1 MPLKLNHLIECV
13 DYKEETEDI
22 IRKFERKEDF
32 VYYTSGSTG
41 KPKKIVH
48 SYELMKMVAEE
59 NCRYNN
65 YDKHDY
71 IVNMPLPSASIGY
84 PVLSVLPALISG
96 CKLKVRAFNPYDYL
110 EEIKEATHAFI
121 LPAVYR
127 VLKKTTKW
135 ITFNFTGMTISCGA
149 DIVPEGIK
157 DDVLSKGAIKFHH
170 LYGSTE
176 VPPAISDSEDERLI
190 CQNLSPLIDCYAEEE
205 ELFIKWKG
213 QDSYWQ
219 SGDIVDDELR
229 VVGRKKN
236 ILALNCSRIQ
246 PETIERYVLDNTS
259 VNRCM
264 LTVKNDKVWMF
275 YDGNEEDSIVKEK
288 VQEWYKDSSVNVKRV
303 KKIKVNKMNKLI
315 RTETYDN
322 S

>member
-1 MPLKLNHLIECV
+1 MHQNIEAI

-32 VYYTSGSTG
+32 VYYTSGSTS

-48 SYELMKMVAEE
+48 SYELMRMVAEE

-65 YDKHDY
+65 YVKHDY
-71 IVNMPLPSASIGY
+71 IVNMSLPAASIGY

-176 VPPAISDSEDERLI
+176 VPPAISDSEDERWI
-190 CQNLSPLIDCYAEEE
+190 CQNLSPLIDCYAEED

>member
-1 MPLKLNHLIECV
+1 MPLNFNHLIECV

-71 IVNMPLPSASIGY
+71 IVNMSLPSASIGY

-176 VPPAISDSEDERLI
+176 VPPAISDSEDEKQI
-190 CQNLSPLIDCYAEEE
+190 GQNLSPLIDHYVKDN
-205 ELFIKWKG
+205 ELFVKWNI
-213 QDSYWQ
+213 QNQFWQ
-219 SGDIVDDELR
+219 SGDIVNDNLK

-246 PETIERYVLDNTS
+246 PETIEKYILDNTN

-264 LTVKNDKVWMF
+264 LTVNKDKVWLY
-275 YDGNEEDSIVKEK
+275 YDGDEDQKTIHPLVN
-288 VQEWYKDSSVNVKRV
+288 EWYKDSPVYIKQVE
-303 KKIKVNKMNKLI
+303 KIKVNKMNKII
-315 RTETYDN
+315 RAATY
-322 S
+322 

>member
-1 MPLKLNHLIECV
+1 MHQNIEAI

-65 YDKHDY
+65 YAKHDY
-71 IVNMPLPSASIGY
+71 IVNMSLPAASIGY

-96 CKLKVRAFNPYDYL
+96 CQLKIRAFNPYDYL
-110 EEIKEATHAFI
+110 DEIQEATHAFI

-127 VLKKTTKW
+127 VLKKTDGWK
-135 ITFNFTGMTISCGA
+135 NANLVGMTLSCGA

-176 VPPAISDSEDERLI
+176 VPPAISNSEDERQI
-190 CQNLSPLIDCYAEEE
+190 GQNLSPLIEHYVEEK
-205 ELFIKWKG
+205 ELFIKWKM
-213 QDSYWQ
+213 QDVFWR
-219 SGDIVDDELR
+219 SGDVVDDDLK

-236 ILALNCSRIQ
+236 ILALNCSRLH
-246 PETIERYVLDNTS
+246 PETIERHVLDNTDA
-259 VNRCM
+259 NRCM
-264 LTVKNDKVWMF
+264 LTIKNDKVWMYF
-275 YDGNEEDSIVKEK
+275 EGNVEESMIKEC
-288 VQEWYKDSSVNVKRV
+288 VQEWFVNSSVVVRKV
-303 KKIKVNKMNKLI
+303 KKIEVNKMNKI
-315 RTETYDN
+315 VRSASYDN
-322 S
+322 G

>member
-1 MPLKLNHLIECV
+1 MHQNIEAI
-13 DYKEETEDI
+13 DYKEETKDI
-22 IRKFERKEDF
+22 IRKFEQKKDF

-48 SYELMKMVAEE
+48 SYELMRLVAEE
-59 NCRYNN
+59 NCGYNN
-65 YDKHDY
+65 YTNNDY
-71 IVNMPLPSASIGY
+71 IVNMSLPAASIGY

-110 EEIKEATHAFI
+110 DEIKEATHAFI

-157 DDVLSKGAIKFHH
+157 EDVLSKGAKKFHH

-176 VPPAISDSEDERLI
+176 VPPAISDSEDERQI
-190 CQNLSPLIDCYAEEE
+190 GQNLSPLIDHYVKEN
-205 ELFIKWKG
+205 ELFIKWKT
-213 QDSYWQ
+213 QDTYWQ

-246 PETIERYVLDNTS
+246 PETIERYILDNTN

-264 LTVKNDKVWMF
+264 LTVKKDKIWL
-275 YDGNEEDSIVKEK
+275 YYEGDEDQEIVHPLVNK
-288 VQEWYKDSSVNVKRV
+288 WYKDSPVYIKQVE
-303 KKIKVNKMNKLI
+303 KIKVNKMNKII
-315 RTETYDN
+315 RTATY
-322 S
+322 

>member
-1 MPLKLNHLIECV
+1 MHQNIEAI

-65 YDKHDY
+65 YAKHDY
-71 IVNMPLPSASIGY
+71 IVNMSLPAASIGY

-110 EEIKEATHAFI
+110 DEIKEATHAFI

-170 LYGSTE
+170 LLTIYLISFI
-176 VPPAISDSEDERLI
+176 PAL
-190 CQNLSPLIDCYAEEE
+190 L
-205 ELFIKWKG
+205 LFIIKG
-213 QDSYWQ
+213 NAPKF
-219 SGDIVDDELR
+219 E
-229 VVGRKKN
+229 
-236 ILALNCSRIQ
+236 ALFFIIIPSFYLLF
-246 PETIERYVLDNTS
+246 YVYQNQIFFP
-259 VNRCM
+259 CP
-264 LTVKNDKVWMF
+264 
-275 YDGNEEDSIVKEK
+275 
-288 VQEWYKDSSVNVKRV
+288 Q
-303 KKIKVNKMNKLI
+303 
-315 RTETYDN
+315 
-322 S
+322 

>member
-1 MPLKLNHLIECV
+1 MHQNIEAI

-65 YDKHDY
+65 YDKYDY
-71 IVNMPLPSASIGY
+71 IVNMSLPSASIGY

-110 EEIKEATHAFI
+110 DEIKEATHAFI

-176 VPPAISDSEDERLI
+176 VPPAISDSEDENQI
-190 CQNLSPLIDCYAEEE
+190 GQNLSPLIEHYVEEK
-205 ELFIKWKG
+205 ELFVKWNI
-213 QDSYWQ
+213 QNQFWQ
-219 SGDIVDDELR
+219 SGDIVNDNLK

-246 PETIERYVLDNTS
+246 PETIEKYILDNTN

-264 LTVKNDKVWMF
+264 LTVKKDKVWLY
-275 YDGNEEDSIVKEK
+275 YDGDEDQKTIPPLVN
-288 VQEWYKDSSVNVKRV
+288 EWYKDSPVYIKRV
-303 KKIKVNKMNKLI
+303 EKIKVNKMNKII
-315 RTETYDN
+315 RAATY
-322 S
+322 